1 MPDDRGGKHFA
12 ARCDHQALATFQL
25 AGHDDDLDRIPLREL
40 WRALVPGALVHADC
54 AGERLVAA
62 EGDYG
67 MKEFGEGFGI
77 ACIIL
82 ALCGGLGFCS
92 YIGETVEKMKV
103 ERKIIE
109 QKIKKENP

>member
-1 MPDDRGGKHFA
+1 
-12 ARCDHQALATFQL
+12 
-25 AGHDDDLDRIPLREL
+25 
-40 WRALVPGALVHADC
+40 
-54 AGERLVAA
+54 
-62 EGDYG
+62 

-77 ACIIL
+77 ACVIL